1 MYQLPAGVRPT
12 AYRITAAFSVSR
24 RTFAGRVRIT
34 LAVSRPT
41 RRIYLNAKGLELS
54 DLSVVTRSGSSL
66 PARLGQTNQNLG
78 VSRSGVHCT
87 MYNHYIKFFFF
98 FISYKNYYIN
108 RVIQKL
114 LISF

>member
-78 VSRSGVHCT
+78 VSRSGVQPI
-87 MYNHYIKFFFF
+87 YKVFF
-98 FISYKNYYIN
+98 YKKLRTKILIN